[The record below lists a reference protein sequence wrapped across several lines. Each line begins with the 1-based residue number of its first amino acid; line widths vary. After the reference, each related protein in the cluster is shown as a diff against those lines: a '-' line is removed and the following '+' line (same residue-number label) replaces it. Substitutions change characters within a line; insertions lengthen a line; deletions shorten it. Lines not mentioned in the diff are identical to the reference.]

1 MRGGPPLP
9 PLEIPSPTKP
19 SEKSFSVD
27 LAYFY
32 QKGCPKCDRASYL
45 LKYLVNKYPHVNVRE
60 IDLNTPDGKR
70 LNEPFSNRLNLP
82 EEKRL
87 IAPSIFRG
95 QRSRGI
101 DGRPF

>member
-1 MRGGPPLP
+1 MFKTYINEIVNPFIKFSSCCLSSLIFR
-9 PLEIPSPTKP
+9 LEK
-19 SEKSFSVD
+19 
-27 LAYFY
+27 
-32 QKGCPKCDRASYL
+32 KGCPKCDRANVL
-45 LKYLVNKYPHVNVRE
+45 LKYLVKKYPHVNVRE

-70 LNEPFSNRLNLP
+70 LNEPLSNRLNLP